1 MIHKNCSCKKRPSS
15 RWHVHP
21 NTRSVTRG
29 NIFLLCF
36 LICPYVVHTFQVC
49 IAMLAARHPKSTIGN
64 VPALGHL
71 VHWVHCPHRACS
83 DHGEFVRMSCA
94 RWVPTPGHY
103 GLTRVGCT
111 FLGHIH
117 RSKII
122 MGAGGQ
128 QQVRIW
134 FELPINRVVVPI
146 FSTKKENKLQPTRT
160 ADLLNSLSKEAS
172 GWQQV
177 IFLFCT

>member
-29 NIFLLCF
+29 NIFLLLF

-71 VHWVHCPHRACS
+71 VHWVHGVHCPHRACS

-94 RWVPTPGHY
+94 RWVPTPLWAHTCRLHVSRPY
-103 GLTRVGCT
+103 SSIQDNHGCWWT
-111 FLGHIH
+111 A
-117 RSKII
+117 
-122 MGAGGQ
+122 AGEDL
-128 QQVRIW
+128 IW
-134 FELPINRVVVPI
+134 IAYKQGG
-146 FSTKKENKLQPTRT
+146 STHFQYQKGK
-160 ADLLNSLSKEAS
+160 
-172 GWQQV
+172 
-177 IFLFCT
+177 